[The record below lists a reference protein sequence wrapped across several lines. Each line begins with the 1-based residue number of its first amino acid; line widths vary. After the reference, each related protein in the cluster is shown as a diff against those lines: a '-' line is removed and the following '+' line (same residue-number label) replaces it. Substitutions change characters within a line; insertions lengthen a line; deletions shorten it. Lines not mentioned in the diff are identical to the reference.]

1 MIDSVIRK
9 ALETRIAAQGLTWVK
24 LRHFELRSA
33 EKTIVLDLDLE
44 GEPAPVRVTARY
56 RVEPAGLTVEAV
68 ETSKTW
74 LTEVA
79 HLALAKHGGKFDL
92 PGGLVG
98 SMARAIL

>member
-9 ALETRIAAQGLTWVK
+9 ALETRIAAQGLTWIK

-33 EKTIVLDLDLE
+33 DKQLVLDLDLD

-56 RVEPAGLTVEAV
+56 RVDADGLTVV
-68 ETSKTW
+68 SVDTSKKW
-74 LTEVA
+74 LTEIA

-98 SMARAIL
+98 TMARAIL